1 MKESRVMAIIGIVWL
16 LAGMGEDAV
25 TSKTLH
31 LMDPLPQVGLQGP
44 PHTGTNLSL
53 SLLCTLLGTPASM
66 VTG

>member
-1 MKESRVMAIIGIVWL
+1 MAIIGIVWFS
-16 LAGMGEDAV
+16 AGMGQGAV

-44 PHTGTNLSL
+44 PHTGTNLSF